1 LPSLLVVSALLGA
14 AAAPALAQTATP
26 VVPVPSTQ
34 TRGLAPGAA
43 AATLPNSF
51 DRPVTRAAPVA
62 APPVA
67 APTAAQVTEVQIAEG
82 MLRTVI
88 ADLAEG
94 ELDAELFTPSL
105 AGRLTPQ
112 LPQLQPV
119 VQGFGALGP
128 VEPQGATNGANQF
141 LVTFENA
148 VTQWVIGLDADGL
161 ISALL
166 FRPAPPASSEPE
178 ADDVAAEPPVAATS
192 DATPSDDD
200 R

>member
-1 LPSLLVVSALLGA
+1 M
-14 AAAPALAQTATP
+14 
-26 VVPVPSTQ
+26 PVPSTQ

-51 DRPVTRAAPVA
+51 DRPAARAVPVA
-62 APPVA
+62 APRVA

-82 MLRTVI
+82 LLRTVI

-94 ELDAELFTPSL
+94 RLDADLFTPAL
-105 AGRLTPQ
+105 AGRLTLQ
-112 LPQLQPV
+112 LPTLQPV
-119 VQGFGALGP
+119 VQEFGALGP
-128 VEPQGATNGANQF
+128 VEPQGPSNGANQF

-148 VTQWVIGLDADGL
+148 VTQWVIGMDADGR

-166 FRPAPPASSEPE
+166 FRPAAPASSEPE
-178 ADDVAAEPPVAATS
+178 ADEAAAEPPVATPP
-192 DATPSDDD
+192 DAEPSDDD